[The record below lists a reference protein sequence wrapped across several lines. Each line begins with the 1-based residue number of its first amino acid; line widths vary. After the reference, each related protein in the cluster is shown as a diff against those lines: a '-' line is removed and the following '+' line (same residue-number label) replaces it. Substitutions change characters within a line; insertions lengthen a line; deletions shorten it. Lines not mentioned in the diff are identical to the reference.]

1 MVSYTSQVIEGRND
15 IPNWH
20 SRHVWQRF
28 SVRCYRHVA
37 WRLSH
42 VWMRVSKDMVGRE
55 GMRAVEEVSKDMN
68 VHEVGSGNVRVV
80 RGRRSE
86 SS

>member
-1 MVSYTSQVIEGRND
+1 
-15 IPNWH
+15 
-20 SRHVWQRF
+20 
-28 SVRCYRHVA
+28 
-37 WRLSH
+37 
-42 VWMRVSKDMVGRE
+42 MRVSKDMVGRE
-55 GMRAVEEVSKDMN
+55 GMRTVEEVSKDMN